1 MQLCILVKYTS
12 KFIDFVETRHVVLY
26 MYLTNVAFYYPYNK
40 DNLTP

>member
-26 MYLTNVAFYYPYNK
+26 LTNVAFYNPYNK